1 MFASLLSLQGT
12 PVPPTRCSQTPSEES
27 DSDEQP
33 LSQRTRRRPM
43 GLVLASESS
52 TIVSSSRPATTS
64 VPDPQLPS
72 DLVRPPRTKAGAER
86 GKALVVKEEID
97 PGWKYR
103 SSAPWG
109 LCRYPAAHSRSI
121 LLRSRLATQWEHTMK
136 AMDTSSLPSLVDLSS
151 EMATMVS
158 FRFLLRLSPPI
169 LDFCSHYVIMNRWLR
184 RTGKSCRLRW
194 LNYLRPDVRR
204 GNITLE
210 EQLLILELHSRLGN
224 RWSKIARHLP
234 GRTDN
239 EIKNYWRT
247 RVQKHARQMRCD
259 VDSKQFEDMVR
270 AVWMPRLAERIHEQ
284 KKPPRSLESSCS
296 YSESVETQLSPPL
309 QLPTPATAPE
319 SFVSD
324 VGGGWM
330 ELEQGESMWSVED
343 IIWLQQQL

>member
-1 MFASLLSLQGT
+1 MEFH
-12 PVPPTRCSQTPSEES
+12 
-27 DSDEQP
+27 
-33 LSQRTRRRPM
+33 
-43 GLVLASESS
+43 
-52 TIVSSSRPATTS
+52 
-64 VPDPQLPS
+64 
-72 DLVRPPRTKAGAER
+72 ER
-86 GKALVVKEEID
+86 GICDSATPPNDQEETTD
-97 PGWKYR
+97 LRRGPWTRDEDLLLLNYVSAHGEGRWNSLARSAGR
-103 SSAPWG
+103 SSIG
-109 LCRYPAAHSRSI
+109 
-121 LLRSRLATQWEHTMK
+121 
-136 AMDTSSLPSLVDLSS
+136 
-151 EMATMVS
+151 
-158 FRFLLRLSPPI
+158 
-169 LDFCSHYVIMNRWLR
+169 LR

-309 QLPTPATAPE
+309 QLPPPATAPE